1 MKASENLTY
10 LCIGSKSEEVLDV
23 QSFEFFLGIENW
35 NNRESYAYGITTSLY
50 EKDNNSDE
58 DNKLMGHPIADS
70 LAVIAYQNCGILAVA
85 DGVSWG
91 YKSKL
96 SSNCAIYGSIT
107 YLSKHLT
114 KCNNTRDIF
123 RCILKSFENAQN
135 VIMDEGA
142 TMTTLCV
149 GVVAELKE
157 KNRYAFCVVN
167 VGDTYAYFYNSKHG
181 VKEVTEGS
189 HSLDKNRDMRFC
201 GGALGPADGCNPDLG
216 NLTLSYVVLEKGDLV
231 FLCSDGISDN
241 FDPVIAKFQPRF
253 KLKES
258 PPLLNCE
265 SNTESDSSEH
275 CCCKYL
281 NEHEHSSTAY
291 RKRDS
296 IIDISNKIPPS
307 RGKRIRT
314 SSNFSDFVDPFDNSS
329 NDEDDESCSNDVI
342 YSHSRKSSTDCFE
355 NENKAIHNE
364 EISLFVNSSQ
374 QNTVIG
380 SKENDEISHNATNSM
395 MCQFCQKNKEIDE
408 HQHDSNNNKTKKVL
422 RFFKPKK
429 NKLRRSISD
438 QSICDSFPPISKLE
452 SGSLDSLYVSISDLV
467 EKQNRIKSP
476 DRDFRDLFSQDK
488 TISNSYAVLNN
499 ENTFTFNR
507 KDSETM
513 IETLTL
519 TPRERHRG
527 LLEQMEEV

>member
-1 MKASENLTY
+1 MN
-10 LCIGSKSEEVLDV
+10 V
-23 QSFEFFLGIENW
+23 QSFDFFLGIENW
-35 NNRESYAYGITTSLY
+35 NNRESHAYGITTSLY

-58 DNKLMGHPIADS
+58 DNKLMGHPVADS
-70 LAVIAYQNCGILAVA
+70 LAVITYQNCGILAVA

-114 KCNNTRDIF
+114 KCNNTRAVF

-135 VIMDEGA
+135 VIMDAGA

-149 GVVAELKE
+149 GVIVELKE
-157 KNRYAFCVVN
+157 RNRYAFCVVN

-189 HSLDKNRDMRFC
+189 HSLDENRDMRFC

-265 SNTESDSSEH
+265 SNTGSDSSEH
-275 CCCKYL
+275 CYCKSL
-281 NEHEHSSTAY
+281 NGNKHSDIGY
-291 RKRDS
+291 RKRGS
-296 IIDISNKIPPS
+296 IIDIGDKIPPS
-307 RGKRIRT
+307 RGNRICT
-314 SSNFSDFVDPFDNSS
+314 VSNFSDFVDVFDHSS
-329 NDEDDESCSNDVI
+329 NDEDDESGSNDVI
-342 YSHSRKSSTDCFE
+342 YSDSRKSSRDYFE
-355 NENKAIHNE
+355 NENKTIQNKE
-364 EISLFVNSSQ
+364 NSLFVNYPQ

-380 SKENDEISHNATNSM
+380 SKENGETSYNTNNRVL
-395 MCQFCQKNKEIDE
+395 CRFCEKNKKKDV
-408 HQHDSNNNKTKKVL
+408 HQYDSNNNKKKKL
-422 RFFKPKK
+422 LDIFKPKK

-438 QSICDSFPPISKLE
+438 QSICDNFPPISKLE

-476 DRDFRDLFSQDK
+476 DRDFRDLFYQDK
-488 TISNSYAVLNN
+488 TISNSYAILNIE
-499 ENTFTFNR
+499 ENTFSFNR

-513 IETLTL
+513 IETLSL

-527 LLEQMEEV
+527 ILEQMEEV

>member
-1 MKASENLTY
+1 MFK
-10 LCIGSKSEEVLDV
+10 VLN
-23 QSFEFFLGIENW
+23 FFLGIENW

-50 EKDNNSDE
+50 EKDNDSGE
-58 DNKLMGHPIADS
+58 DNKLMGHPVADS
-70 LAVIAYQNCGILAVA
+70 LAVITYQNCGILAVA

-123 RCILKSFENAQN
+123 RCILRSFENAQN
-135 VIMDEGA
+135 VIMNEGA

-149 GVVAELKE
+149 GVVVELKE
-157 KNRYAFCVVN
+157 RNRYAFCVVN

-189 HSLDKNRDMRFC
+189 HSLDENRDMRFC

-265 SNTESDSSEH
+265 SNTESDPSEH
-275 CCCKYL
+275 CCCKSFNG
-281 NEHEHSSTAY
+281 NESSDIAY
-291 RKRDS
+291 IRRDS
-296 IIDISNKIPPS
+296 SININEKILQI

-314 SSNFSDFVDPFDNSS
+314 VSAFSDFEDHFENYS
-329 NDEDDESCSNDVI
+329 NDEDDELGSNDVI
-342 YSHSRKSSTDCFE
+342 YSHK
-355 NENKAIHNE
+355 NESATMQNNE
-364 EISLFVNSSQ
+364 SYFVNYPQ
-374 QNTVIG
+374 QNTITG
-380 SKENDEISHNATNSM
+380 SKKNDEISYNTTNRVI
-395 MCQFCQKNKEIDE
+395 CRFCEKNKEKDV
-408 HQHDSNNNKTKKVL
+408 HQYDSNNNKKKKL
-422 RFFKPKK
+422 LDIFKSKK

-438 QSICDSFPPISKLE
+438 QSICDTFPPISKLE

-467 EKQNRIKSP
+467 EKQNRTKSP
-476 DRDFRDLFSQDK
+476 DRDFRDLFCQDK
-488 TISNSYAVLNN
+488 TISNSYVVLNSE
-499 ENTFTFNR
+499 ENAFSFNR

-513 IETLTL
+513 IETLSL

-527 LLEQMEEV
+527 ILEQMEEVGSLEFLIVVLEKAEVVTHDFS